1 MIHHNS
7 DDGRYR
13 TPLGY
18 VEGVPLDG
26 LMTLQNFVQGGWDV
40 TDAKILVV
48 VKSIGSKK
56 KSAPSEHI

>member
-1 MIHHNS
+1 MVHDNS

-18 VEGVPLDG
+18 TEGVPLDG
-26 LMTLQNFVQGGWDV
+26 LMTLQNFIDGGYDV
-40 TDAKILVV
+40 TDARILVV

-56 KSAPSEHI
+56 KSTTLS